1 LACAWPRGAKTAWP
15 MLNKLRDYLRRHGQS
30 PLRETAIW
38 LGLDED
44 ATRQL
49 LAFLIKKG
57 EVEKLPEGTLCE
69 GCSACPPQTI
79 EIYRWLGERPSTQ
92 KSIPLRLSR

>member
-1 LACAWPRGAKTAWP
+1 MLDRLRHYLKT
-15 MLNKLRDYLRRHGQS
+15 RGQS

-38 LGLDED
+38 MGLDED

-49 LAFLIKKG
+49 LAFLMKKG

-69 GCSACPPQTI
+69 GCSACAPNTI
-79 EIYRWLGERPSTQ
+79 EIYRWTGTG
-92 KSIPLRLSR
+92 KTTDKAIPLQLSRQG

>member
-1 LACAWPRGAKTAWP
+1 MLA
-15 MLNKLRDYLRRHGQS
+15 KLRDYLQKHGQA

-38 LGLDED
+38 MGLEED

-57 EVEKLPEGTLCE
+57 EVEKLPAGTLCE
-69 GCSACPPQTI
+69 GCSACAPQTI
-79 EIYRWLGERPSTQ
+79 EIYRWLGPPAATDTASN
-92 KSIPLRLSR
+92 KIPLELTD

>member
-1 LACAWPRGAKTAWP
+1 
-15 MLNKLRDYLRRHGQS
+15 MLNKLRAYLQRHGQA

-38 LGLDED
+38 MGLEED

-49 LAFLIKKG
+49 LAFLMKKG

-79 EIYRWLGERPSTQ
+79 EIYRWTGPQSRSEAR
-92 KSIPLRLSR
+92 IPLNIGNQGA